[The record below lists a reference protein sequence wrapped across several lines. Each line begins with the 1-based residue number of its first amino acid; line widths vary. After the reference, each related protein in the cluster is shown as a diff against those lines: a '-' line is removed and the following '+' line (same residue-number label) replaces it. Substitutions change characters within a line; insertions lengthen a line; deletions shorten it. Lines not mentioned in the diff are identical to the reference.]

1 MAVTITT
8 AQATVMVKALIDAEH
23 YRRDSAATWCADC
36 AATQDGACPDHVAFL
51 APADA
56 YRELAA
62 ELAHV
67 LTNSAGRDVCPPR
80 PASEPTP
87 ATTREGAFQ

>member
-23 YRRDSAATWCADC
+23 YRRDSAAAWCAGC
-36 AATQDGACPDHVAFL
+36 AVAPNGACPDHVAFV
-51 APADA
+51 APAGE

-62 ELAHV
+62 ALATA
-67 LTNSAGRDVCPPR
+67 LTQSAGRDVCPPR
-80 PASEPTP
+80 PASDQSR
-87 ATTREGAFQ
+87 A